1 MSAILARSG
10 TAAALVF
17 FSAQG
22 ALADLTAQE
31 VWDDWKSYLNTTGYA
46 VEATETLSGST
57 LTVSGLTMTA
67 GEAAEE
73 SSARISLPQIRFEE
87 NGDGSVSVLLPA
99 GMPVAF
105 AFTGPEDDV
114 SGTLIYGHDGSPVTV
129 TGDASEMT
137 YAYAAPELTLDLK
150 DLQADGEVIPPEA
163 AQFSMALQEVTAE
176 TTMKADGTRS
186 YGQQLSAAA
195 LTYHLAFVDAEND
208 AKGSFKGALE
218 GLAFT
223 GSSSIPEGLETAD
236 MAALLDAGA
245 GFDGRFTF
253 TGGNGAIAGTGEG
266 ESFAM
271 ETRSGG
277 GAVDVALNAEQ
288 LTYGLSQ
295 QDAELNISGTE
306 MPFPLS
312 LRMAEAGL
320 RLMMPV
326 SGTGE
331 EQDFALGVTLRDF
344 ALPEMF
350 WGMIDP
356 TGVLPH
362 DPATLVLDL
371 AGKVT
376 LLFDIF
382 DPESIAPVE
391 SGSQPPGEL
400 NALTV
405 KELRLSAAGAELTGT
420 GDFTFD
426 NEDLESFDGM
436 PAPSGEANLMLTGAN
451 ALLDKLIQLGV
462 MSDSDAMG
470 ARMMIGMLAVPG
482 EAEDSLTSR
491 IEITEDGKILANGQ
505 RLK

>member
-22 ALADLTAQE
+22 ALAGLTAQE
-31 VWDDWKSYLNTTGYA
+31 VWDGWKSYLTGTGYA
-46 VEATETLSGST
+46 VEASETLSGGT
-57 LTVSGLTMTA
+57 LTISGLTMTA
-67 GEAAEE
+67 GEAAAEG
-73 SSARISLPQIRFEE
+73 SARISLPEIRLEE
-87 NGDGSVSVLLPA
+87 NGDGSVSVLMPA
-99 GMPVAF
+99 DMPVAF
-105 AFTGPEDDV
+105 AFTGPEEDV

-137 YAYAAPELTLDLK
+137 YTYAAPELTLDLK
-150 DLQADGEVIPPEA
+150 ELKADGEVIPPEA
-163 AQFSMALQEVTAE
+163 AQFSMALQQAAAE
-176 TTMKADGTRS
+176 TTMKADGTRT
-186 YGQQLSAAA
+186 YGQELSAAG
-195 LTYHLAFVDAEND
+195 LTYHLAFVDPENE

-218 GLAFT
+218 GLAFS
-223 GSSSIPEGLETAD
+223 GSSTIPVGLESPD

-245 GFDGRFTF
+245 GFGGRFTF
-253 TGGNGAIAGTGEG
+253 TSGSGAIAGSGDG

-277 GAVDVALNAEQ
+277 GAVDVSLNGER
-288 LTYGLSQ
+288 LTYDLSQ
-295 QDAELNISGTE
+295 RDAEVNISGTE

-326 SGTGE
+326 TGTGA

-350 WGMIDP
+350 WGMVDP

-362 DPATLVLDL
+362 DPATLVLDI
-371 AGKVT
+371 AGKGK

-391 SGSQPPGEL
+391 SGSQPPGEV

-426 NEDLESFDGM
+426 NEDLESFGGI

-462 MSDSDAMG
+462 MADSDAMG
-470 ARMMIGMLAVPG
+470 VRMMMGMLAVPG
-482 EAEDSLTSR
+482 EGEDSLKSR